1 MKKIALFI
9 LGLMALLVSAKAQTQ
24 TDSLGVYALCGSS
37 FEKIDVLNYQQTKV
51 SSSIIRGKAK
61 LAFAGSTSSH
71 HFKNTAT
78 FRLYFG
84 VPSPYEAAKYYMF
97 TSAYS
102 AKDFGVGKFKVKKDM
117 RYLTAAMVSI
127 IGHSSIGAEKDKDV
141 KVETKKI
148 RNNVYE
154 ITVTAP
160 AGEYCI
166 MPVINGIGGYAGVF
180 DFTIE

>member
-117 RYLTAAMVSI
+117 RYLTAATVSI

-148 RNNVYE
+148 RDNVHE
-154 ITVTAP
+154 ITVSGP

>member
-9 LGLMALLVSAKAQTQ
+9 CELVALLASTNVQAQ

-37 FEKIDVLNYQQTKV
+37 FEKIDILNYQQTKI
-51 SSSIIRGKAK
+51 SSSIIKGKAK

-71 HFKNTAT
+71 HFKNTVT

-84 VPSPYEAAKYYMF
+84 MPSPYEAAKYYMF
-97 TSAYS
+97 TSVYS
-102 AKDFGVGKFKVKKDM
+102 AKDFGVGKFNVKKDM
-117 RYLTAAMVSI
+117 RYLTAATISI
-127 IGHSSIGAEKDKDV
+127 IGHSSFGMKEDKDV

-148 RNNVYE
+148 RDNVYE

-166 MPVINGIGGYAGVF
+166 TPVIKGIGGYAGVF